1 MYHKTLS
8 LSDCQIKLDDSG
20 GTFEGYASVFGGKD
34 SYGDT
39 IVRGAYAST
48 LRENGKPKMFFN
60 HGSWDLPIGKWLKAK
75 EDDKGLVVAGEFTTG
90 HRMAEDVRASLKH
103 GTVDGLSIGYYLKAG
118 DFEELDGGG
127 RLIKK
132 VSKLVEV
139 SIVTFPAD
147 GAARIDLESVKSEM
161 EGIETMRDFERF
173 LRDAGGLSKG
183 LAEALV
189 SRAKVVFGLG
199 DPVGDAKAKA
209 EAEAKAA
216 ADAKA
221 LQELSALFGRF
232 QVPKSLTGV

>member
-173 LRDAGGLSKG
+173 LRDAGASPKGWPRHWSAARRWCSAWGIRSEMPKRRRKRKQRQQRTRRRCRSCRRCLADSKCR
-183 LAEALV
+183 
-189 SRAKVVFGLG
+189 SR
-199 DPVGDAKAKA
+199 
-209 EAEAKAA
+209 
-216 ADAKA
+216 
-221 LQELSALFGRF
+221 
-232 QVPKSLTGV
+232 

>member
-48 LRENGKPKMFFN
+48 LREHGKPKMFFN

-75 EDDKGLVVAGEFTTG
+75 EDDHGLQVSGEFTAG
-90 HRMAEDVRASLKH
+90 HRMAEDVRAAVKH

-118 DFEELDGGG
+118 DFEDLDGGG

-132 VSKLVEV
+132 ISKLVEV

-147 GAARIDLESVKSEM
+147 DAARVDLESVKSDLAA
-161 EGIETMRDFERF
+161 IETVRDFERF
-173 LRDAGGLSKG
+173 LRDAGSFSKG
-183 LAEALV
+183 VAEALV
-189 SRAKVVFGLG
+189 IRAKVVFGPG
-199 DPVGDAKAKA
+199 DPAGETKAKA
-209 EAEAKAA
+209 EAEAKALRELNA
-216 ADAKA
+216 AFA
-221 LQELSALFGRF
+221 RF
-232 QVPKSLTGV
+232 QVPKSLNGV